1 MVNKEE
7 TAYHT
12 ISETSK
18 KINVPSHVLRFWEKK
33 FNMLNPRKG
42 TGGRRYY
49 SPQDI
54 ERLVEI
60 KNLLYEKGFTITGA
74 VKHLKLN
81 NNTKNQ
87 FTNDTNNILVKVNEA
102 LNSIDKIKKI
112 IYKN

>member
-33 FNMLNPRKG
+33 FNILTPKKG
-42 TGGRRYY
+42 SGGRRYY

-54 ERLVEI
+54 EKLVKI
-60 KNLLYEKGFTITGA
+60 RNLLYEKGFTITGA
-74 VKHLKLN
+74 VKYLKIN
-81 NNTKNQ
+81 NI
-87 FTNDTNNILVKVNEA
+87 TNNQSTSEKNNFIEKIDEA
-102 LNSIDKIKKI
+102 LNSLDKIKEI
-112 IYKN
+112 INKN